1 MIPGYTPTAKYPVS
15 ALPKHVAFTIRP
27 DTEFEKLM
35 ADITQERVYVVKLNL
50 YDPVLAENV
59 TVYISSHPY
68 IIDFNISDLPDGSYV
83 TDPVGGA
90 YEVDPANGA
99 YTIDPGV

>member
-1 MIPGYTPTAKYPVS
+1 MIPSHTSPGVYPASV
-15 ALPKHVAFTIRP
+15 LPKEFTLLVKP
-27 DTEFEKLM
+27 QTEFEKLM
-35 ADITQERVYVVKLNL
+35 ADITQERVYIVKLNL
-50 YDPVLAENV
+50 YDPVLAGNV

-68 IIDFNISDLPDGSYV
+68 IIDLSVSDLPDGWYV

-90 YEVDPANGA
+90 YEVDPANGS